1 MPSTFKVSNF
11 KCIEKARFDFG
22 KLNLFI
28 GPNNSGKT
36 SALQALAFVL
46 QGKLLGSA
54 FEGEFISL
62 RPLREFVFR
71 KDINR
76 SLEFSL
82 TLSFNQEELQRIKEW
97 MAETPF
103 KDFDFSSLT
112 VEFAFPVGKNLSY
125 TQATSISAKLLDRAG
140 KLILGVE
147 GSPRKK
153 DLLPEGLRKE
163 DVGEISLS
171 GFIPYSS
178 KHSKEWGELH
188 DLLRKEKLR
197 NFFWLK
203 TLRTIGSIP
212 KEVKKELSNVG
223 QHGEDTL
230 DVLADIRDDEDY
242 VEVWDKISE
251 WITRFG
257 FKDEII
263 PRHEGEGKYSLLLR
277 DADLNIRVL
286 KDHLGFGIDQL
297 LPVIVQCFYTRKGE
311 PKEAIIFI
319 EQPETHLHPAMQ
331 AEVADLFIDAVG
343 WGKQL
348 IVETH
353 SEHLLL
359 RLQRRIAE
367 GKISHEDVG
376 IFYFEKT
383 QEGTSVKRVELDEI
397 GRFKEKKPFPGF
409 FEVEFEDA
417 IKQTEAIFQRFKKKD
432 GEGSG
437 P

>member
-1 MPSTFKVSNF
+1 VISQFTVHNF
-11 KCIEKARFDFG
+11 KPIEKAKFEFK
-22 KLNLFI
+22 KLNLLI

-46 QGKLLGSA
+46 QGKLLGTS
-54 FEGEFISL
+54 FEEEFINL

-76 SLEFSL
+76 SLGFSL
-82 TLSFNQEELQRIKEW
+82 TFSFDQGELQRIKEW
-97 MAETPF
+97 MGETPF
-103 KDFDFSSLT
+103 KDFDFSALT
-112 VEFAFPVGKNLSY
+112 LEFGFPVKQNLSY
-125 TQATSISAKLLDRAG
+125 TYATSISAKLLDKAG

-147 GSPRKK
+147 ASPRKK

-163 DVGEISLS
+163 DVGEILLS
-171 GFIPYSS
+171 GFIPYNS
-178 KHSKEWGELH
+178 KHNTEWAKLH
-188 DLLRKEKLR
+188 DFLRKEKLR

-203 TLRTIGSIP
+203 TLRAVGPMP
-212 KEVKKELSNVG
+212 KEVKRGLSDVG
-223 QHGEDTL
+223 QHGELTL
-230 DVLADIRDDEDY
+230 DVLADIRDDEDC
-242 VEVWDKISE
+242 VDIWDKIGE
-251 WITRFG
+251 WITPFG
-257 FKDEII
+257 FKEII
-263 PRHEGEGKYSLLLR
+263 PKHEGEGKYSLLLR
-277 DADLNIRVL
+277 DADFNIRIL

-297 LPVIVQCFYTRKGE
+297 LPVIVQCFYTHKGE

-319 EQPETHLHPAMQ
+319 EQPEIHLHPAMQ

-367 GKISHEDVG
+367 GRISHEDVG

-383 QEGTSVKRVELDEI
+383 QKGTGVKRVELDEM
-397 GRFKEKKPFPGF
+397 GRFKERKPFPGF

-417 IKQTEAIFQRFKKKD
+417 LKQTEAIFQRFRKKD